1 MYNQIAIRRSVRT
14 FSKVPFNHV
23 DVKFIEDML
32 VKLSNIDAPFG
43 NRVNLELL
51 NQASGENEKIGTYG
65 FVQNAAAFL
74 AGTTPNK
81 LEAIIDYG
89 FIGQLAVLQ
98 LLEQGIGS
106 VWLGGTFNRN
116 TVKRSLK
123 TDDLIPALIAI
134 GHPKDKSLTEQTIRL
149 LVRASSRK
157 EFGEIF
163 TDSNDLPLDKS
174 NKYVQV
180 LEALRLA
187 PSGTNRQPWRVK
199 VSENKLSIFFQR
211 TANYAK
217 ELNYD
222 VQGLDMGIALAHLK
236 VALDHFNFKFKLSV
250 NKKID
255 YSLERIHIADIN
267 ID

>member
-1 MYNQIAIRRSVRT
+1 MYNQISIRRSVRT
-14 FSKVPFNHV
+14 FIKVPFNHV
-23 DVKFIEDML
+23 DIKRIEDIL
-32 VKLSNIDAPFG
+32 EKLSKQETPFG
-43 NRVNLELL
+43 SNFFLELL

-81 LEAIIDYG
+81 LESIIDYG

-98 LLEQGIGS
+98 LLELGIGS

-157 EFGEIF
+157 DFGELF
-163 TDSNDLPLDKS
+163 SDAQGRPLVNS
-174 NKYVQV
+174 HKYAQV

-187 PSGTNRQPWRVK
+187 PSGTNRQPWRVVVDDK
-199 VSENKLSIFFQR
+199 KLSLFIQR
-211 TANYAK
+211 TPNYAK

-236 VALDHFNFKFKLSV
+236 VALDHFNIKFKIEV

-255 YSLERIHIADIN
+255 YNLDKILIADIN
-267 ID
+267 IE